1 MELGWK
7 RAERMLAQG
16 VGTSRIPVTG
26 ERAGADCEA
35 GMFSY
40 QIKSRTGQPVS
51 LGVGRVQRVH
61 AMAEERLTFTVC
73 ETAESA
79 KAETIWDVATVLS
92 HVAEL
97 T

>member
-1 MELGWK
+1 MDKSWK
-7 RAERMLAQG
+7 RRERRIARAL
-16 VGTSRIPVTG
+16 GTERIPVTG

-61 AMAEERLTFTVC
+61 AMAQERLTYTV
-73 ETAESA
+73 
-79 KAETIWDVATVLS
+79 
-92 HVAEL
+92 
-97 T
+97 